1 MFISRR
7 LLSVVVAE
15 MVLGFLAAPM
25 GCPCG
30 CVAGAGETLDGGGQA
45 VPPVVINELHVD
57 PDVKT
62 EQVEFVEL
70 CNPGTVAVDLSGW
83 RLDGGVFYTFP
94 AGTRLAAGG
103 YLIVA
108 QNPEQVKAKWITLT
122 LPAKA
127 SLVLGPFGG
136 KLDNGSDSVIL
147 RDAAGEKVDEVNYQL
162 GFPWP
167 MVGEP
172 LTGTTAGTGGSM
184 QLVNPAFDNDLGG
197 CWRSALPTPAAANS
211 TVLSSSLPPQIR
223 QVRHSPKQ
231 PASGEVVTITA
242 KVTDPDGVLRV
253 TLLYQAV
260 APGAYVALQDVKY
273 GANWVSAQMYDDGLN
288 GDVAANDGVFT
299 VRVPASVQ
307 VNRQLVR
314 YKLLAVDNG
323 GMAVTVPYEDD
334 TQPNF
339 AYFVY
344 DGVPA
349 WKGAVRT
356 GQAVVEYS
364 AETMRSLPVYHLIAK
379 KQDVLDAFYMPGAQK
394 GQYQGSDYPWRG
406 TLVYDGEVYDHIGFR
421 ARGGVWRY
429 AMGKNMPKFDLNRGH
444 YFQARDD
451 YGQEYST
458 KWAKINFSACIQQGD
473 YQHRGEQGMF
483 EAAGF
488 KLFNLMGCPA
498 SKTHWVHFRVIDE
511 AAEVGATQ
519 YEGDFW
525 GLYLCIEQMD
535 GRFLDEHDL
544 PDGNLYKMDAGS
556 GDAGP
561 GGGALNN
568 QGPTQPSNNSD
579 LVAFVNGYRARP
591 QEPWWRQH
599 VNLPSYYG
607 FRCVVEGIHH
617 GDMEGSKNWFF
628 YHDPTT
634 DQWWILPWDLDL
646 TWANNMYGGGADEF
660 TRNGVFSSNN
670 ANLAIEYN
678 NRQREF
684 FDLLYNSDQ
693 GYQMLDDLAN
703 IIDPPTGGPTF
714 VGADRAMWDYNPIM
728 VSGNVNPSK
737 SGQGRFYQRAT
748 TKDFRG
754 MVQIMKDYMVSNNRA
769 FNTYS
774 EDPQAPKTPTVFA
787 TGPDG
792 FPTNALTFRTS
803 DFSDAQGAGTFAA
816 MKWRIAEVAA
826 GSIAAPSPGGSTST
840 SAGSVLVPDG
850 ASWKYFKGLAEPS
863 TTAGAWRLP
872 NFDDSNWLTG
882 RTAIGY
888 GEDFIVT
895 NLADMRGSYT
905 TVYLRN
911 TFDVSGLAFLSKLTL
926 ETKYDDGVNVWING
940 KLAYQDNVVGTEL
953 PYNATAMSSVEDSS
967 FHTYDL
973 GDPKNWLVQGR
984 NVIAI
989 QCLNSNISTS
999 SDLFIDA
1006 RLTAEVSQGGVIATP
1021 VMNLT
1026 PYKKTP
1032 GKYEIH
1038 AVWESED
1045 LTVFAKDVTI
1055 PASAVRPGRTYR
1067 VRSRMKDTSGRW
1079 SHWSAPIQFTAGEPI
1094 ADGIVADL
1102 RVTEVMYNPSSSDT
1116 LDGDEFE
1123 FIEIKNIG
1131 DETLDLRGVSFTS
1144 GVTFRFADSAITS
1157 LGPGGFVLVVRN
1169 KAAFESRYGTALSNL
1184 IAGQYEGKLANAGE
1198 NVALVDYW
1206 NGTIAEFEYG
1216 DGRGWPI
1223 AADGA
1228 GYSLV
1233 PLDSAVLGEPQGTLN
1248 YPGNWRA
1255 STYPEGSPGRD
1266 DPAAPQTL
1274 VINEFLANGAGEGD
1288 WIELYNPTASAVSLA
1303 GWYLSDD
1310 PADLKKFA
1318 IPAGSIPA
1326 KGFKSFDGIKG
1337 FGLGWDGDEI
1347 VLSYLP
1353 GTADDRIV
1361 DAVSFK
1367 AQEPGVTLGRYPDG
1381 GPYWLRM
1388 TPSQN
1393 AANANPIAGVMISEI
1408 MYHPVDP
1415 NEEYVELFNPTA
1427 QAVALSGDVTWRLDG
1442 AVDYNL
1448 PAGASI
1454 PAGGR
1459 LVIVGFDPAVEASR
1473 LAGFVKAYGAASLT
1487 PGVQILGPWQGN
1499 LSNRGERLGLERSQ
1513 TGGDPAE
1520 SAWLLV
1526 DEVIYSDASPWPAG
1540 SDGTGKALQRIQTD
1554 AAHSGSDPANWIAAS
1569 PSPGMAP

>member
-1 MFISRR
+1 
-7 LLSVVVAE
+7 
-15 MVLGFLAAPM
+15 MVLWFFSVLSGGSWGGCGGGGAVAQGADFLAL
-25 GCPCG
+25 GD
-30 CVAGAGETLDGGGQA
+30 VQIQTLPA
-45 VPPVVINELHVD
+45 IVINELHID

-70 CNPGTVAVDLSGW
+70 HNAGTVAVDLSGW
-83 RLDGGVFYTFP
+83 RLDAGVFYTFP
-94 AGTRLAAGG
+94 AGTRLSPGG
-103 YLIVA
+103 FLIVT
-108 QNPEQVKAKWITLT
+108 QSPEQAKAKWSTLR
-122 LPAKA
+122 LPAYA

-136 KLDNGSDSVIL
+136 KLDNEGESIVL
-147 RDAAGEKVDEVNYQL
+147 RNAAGEIVDEVTYQL

-167 MVGEP
+167 TVGDP
-172 LTGTTAGTGGSM
+172 LTTAGTGASM
-184 QLVNPAFDNDLGG
+184 QLVDPAFDNDLGG
-197 CWRSALPTPAAANS
+197 SWRSALPTPAAANS
-211 TVLSSSLPPQIR
+211 GILSSSLPPQIR

-231 PASGEVVTITA
+231 PVSGEVVTITA

-253 TLLYQAV
+253 TLLYQIV
-260 APGAYVALQDVKY
+260 APGAYVALQDTRY
-273 GANWVSAQMYDDGLN
+273 ASNWVSAQMYDDGLN
-288 GDVAANDGVFT
+288 GDAAADDGIFT
-299 VRVPASVQ
+299 VQIPASVQ
-307 VNRQLVR
+307 AHRQLVR
-314 YKLLAVDNG
+314 YKLLALDNG
-323 GMAVTVPYEDD
+323 GMAVTVPYADD
-334 TQPNF
+334 PQPNF

-349 WKGAVRT
+349 WKGAVRS

-364 AETMRSLPVYHLIAK
+364 AETMRSLPVYHLVAK

-394 GQYQGSDYPWRG
+394 GQYGGSDYPWRG
-406 TLVYDGEVYDHIGFR
+406 TIVYDGEVYDHIGFR

-511 AAEVGATQ
+511 VAEVGATQ

-525 GLYLCIEQMD
+525 GLYLSIEQMD
-535 GRFLDEHDL
+535 GRFLDEHGL

-579 LVAFVNGYRARP
+579 LVAFVNAYRSRP
-591 QEPWWRQH
+591 QEPWWRQN
-599 VNLPSYYG
+599 VNLPPYYG

-617 GDMEGSKNWFF
+617 GDMEGGKNWFF
-628 YHDPTT
+628 YHDPITN
-634 DQWWILPWDLDL
+634 QWSILPWDLDL
-646 TWANNMYGGGADEF
+646 TWANNMYGGGADDF
-660 TRNGVFSSNN
+660 TRNGVFSNVN
-670 ANLAIEYN
+670 ANLLIEYN

-728 VSGNVNPSK
+728 TSGNVNGSK

-754 MVQIMKDYMVSNNRA
+754 MVKIMKDYMVSNNRA

-774 EDPQAPKTPTVFA
+774 EDPQAPKTPTVVA

-803 DFSDAQGAGTFAA
+803 DFSDPQGAGTFAA

-826 GSIAAPSPGGSTST
+826 GSVAAPTPGGGTST
-840 SAGSVLVPDG
+840 SAGSVLVPEG

-863 TTAGAWRLP
+863 TTVGAWRLL

-882 RTAIGY
+882 RTPIGY
-888 GEDFIVT
+888 GENFIVT
-895 NLADMRGSYT
+895 NLADMRGSYS
-905 TVYLRN
+905 TVYLR
-911 TFDVSGLAFLSKLTL
+911 TLFDVTGLTSFTRLTL
-926 ETKYDDGVNVWING
+926 ETKYDDGLNVWING
-940 KLAYQDNVVGTEL
+940 KLAYQDNVVGAEL
-953 PYNATAMSSVEDSS
+953 PYNATAMSSIEDST
-967 FHTYDL
+967 FRTYDL
-973 GDPKNWLVQGR
+973 GDPKTRLVQGR
-984 NVIAI
+984 NVIAV
-989 QCLNSNISTS
+989 QVLNSNISNS
-999 SDLFIDA
+999 SDFFIDV
-1006 RLTAEVSQGGVIATP
+1006 RLTAEVSQGGVITTP
-1021 VMNLT
+1021 IMNLT
-1026 PYKKTP
+1026 PYKSTP
-1032 GKYEIH
+1032 GKYEIQP
-1038 AVWESED
+1038 VWESDD
-1045 LTVFAKDVTI
+1045 LTAFQRDVRI
-1055 PASAVRPGRTYR
+1055 PASALRPGRTYR

-1079 SHWSAPIQFTAGEPI
+1079 SHWSAPVQFTTGQPI
-1094 ADGIVADL
+1094 AEGVVSDL
-1102 RVTEVMYNPSSSDT
+1102 RITEVMYNPLPSDT

-1123 FIEIKNIG
+1123 FIELKNTG

-1144 GVTFRFADSAITS
+1144 GVTFGFADSAVTT

-1169 KAAFESRYGTALSNL
+1169 KAAFESRYGTALSHL
-1184 IAGQYEGKLANAGE
+1184 IAGQYEGRLSNAGE
-1198 NVALVDYW
+1198 KVALVDYW
-1206 NGTIAEFEYG
+1206 NGTIVEFEYG
-1216 DGRGWPI
+1216 DGRGWPV

-1233 PLDSAVLGEPQGTLN
+1233 PLESAVLREPQGTLN

-1266 DPAAPQTL
+1266 DPAPSQTL
-1274 VINEFLANGAGEGD
+1274 VINEFLAHGAGDGD
-1288 WIELYNPTASAVSLA
+1288 WIELYNPTSSSVDLA

-1310 PADLKKFA
+1310 VAEPKKYA

-1326 KGFKSFDGIKG
+1326 KGFRSFGNFPG
-1337 FGLGWDGDEI
+1337 FGLSWAGEHV

-1353 GTADDRIV
+1353 GTAQDRIV

-1367 AQEPGVTLGRYPDG
+1367 AQEPDVTLGRYPDG

-1388 TPSQN
+1388 TPSRD
-1393 AANANPIAGVMISEI
+1393 AANAGPIADVMISEI

-1448 PAGASI
+1448 PTGASI

-1459 LVIVGFDPAVEASR
+1459 LVIVGFDPAVEVSR
-1473 LAGFVKAYGAASLT
+1473 LAGFVKAYSAASLT

-1499 LSNRGERLGLERSQ
+1499 LSNRGERLGLERSL
-1513 TGGDPAE
+1513 TAGDPART
-1520 SAWLLV
+1520 AWLIV

-1540 SDGTGKALQRIQTD
+1540 SDGTGKALRRVHTD
-1554 AAHSGSDPANWIAAS
+1554 AAHTGNDPTNWTVAS
-1569 PSPGMAP
+1569 PSPGIAP

>member
-1 MFISRR
+1 MVLWF
-7 LLSVVVAE
+7 LSVLVGGSWGGCGGGGVAAQ
-15 MVLGFLAAPM
+15 GADFLAL
-25 GCPCG
+25 GD
-30 CVAGAGETLDGGGQA
+30 VQIQTL
-45 VPPVVINELHVD
+45 PPIVINELHVD

-70 CNPGTVAVDLSGW
+70 HNAGTVAVDLSGW
-83 RLDGGVFYTFP
+83 RLDEGVFYTFP
-94 AGTRLAAGG
+94 AGTRLSPGG
-103 YLIVA
+103 VLIVT
-108 QNPEQVKAKWITLT
+108 QSPEQAKAKWSTLR
-122 LPAKA
+122 LPAYA

-136 KLDNGSDSVIL
+136 KLDNEGDSVVL
-147 RDAAGEKVDEVNYQL
+147 RNAAGEIVDEVTYQL

-167 MVGEP
+167 TVGDP

-197 CWRSALPTPAAANS
+197 SWRSALPTPAAANS
-211 TVLSSSLPPQIR
+211 GILAASLPPQIR

-231 PASGEVVTITA
+231 PVSGEVVTITA
-242 KVTDPDGVLRV
+242 KITDPDGVLRV
-253 TLLYQAV
+253 TLLYQIV
-260 APGAYVALQDVKY
+260 APGAYVALQDTRY
-273 GANWVSAQMYDDGLN
+273 GSSWVSAQMYDDGLN
-288 GDVAANDGVFT
+288 GDAAADDGVFT
-299 VRVPASVQ
+299 VQIPSSVQ
-307 VNRQLVR
+307 AHRQLVR
-314 YKLLAVDNG
+314 YKLLALDNG
-323 GMAVTVPYEDD
+323 GMAVTVPYDD
-334 TQPNF
+334 DPQPNF

-349 WKGAVRT
+349 WKGAVRS
-356 GQAVVEYS
+356 GQPVVEYS
-364 AETMRSLPVYHLIAK
+364 AETMRSLPVYHLIAR

-394 GQYQGSDYPWRG
+394 GQYGGSDYPWRG
-406 TLVYDGEVYDHIGFR
+406 TIVYDGEVYDHIRFR

-429 AMGKNMPKFDLNRGH
+429 AMGKNMVKIDLNRGH
-444 YFQARDD
+444 AFQAHDD
-451 YGQEYST
+451 YGQPYDT

-483 EAAGF
+483 EAASF
-488 KLFNLMGCPA
+488 KLFNLMGCEAP
-498 SKTHWVHFRVIDE
+498 KTSWVHFRVIDE
-511 AAEVGATQ
+511 AAEVGPTQ
-519 YEGDFW
+519 YDGDFW
-525 GLYLCIEQMD
+525 GLYMTIEQMD
-535 GRFLDEHDL
+535 GRFLDEHGL
-544 PDGNLYKMDAGS
+544 PDGNLYKME
-556 GDAGP
+556 
-561 GGGALNN
+561 GGTGELNN
-568 QGPTQPSNNSD
+568 QGPTGAGNKSD
-579 LVAFVNGYRARP
+579 LNAFMSGYRSRP
-591 QEPWWRQH
+591 PETWWRQN
-599 VNLPSYYG
+599 VDLPGYYG
-607 FRCVVEGIHH
+607 YRCVVEGVHH
-617 GDMEGSKNWFF
+617 GDIGYGKNWFF
-628 YHDPTT
+628 YLNPETNR
-634 DQWWILPWDLDL
+634 WSMLPWDVDL
-646 TWANNMYGGGADEF
+646 TWANNMYGNGEDAFKADG
-660 TRNGVFSSNN
+660 RIFSNPGI
-670 ANLAIEYN
+670 LVEYN
-678 NRQREF
+678 NRLREF
-684 FDLLYNSDQ
+684 HDLLYNSDQ

-714 VGADRAMWDYNPIM
+714 IGADRAMWDYNPIM
-728 VSGNVNPSK
+728 ISGNVNPSK

-754 MVQIMKDYMVSNNRA
+754 MVKIMKDYMVSNDRA

-774 EDPQAPKTPTVFA
+774 EDPQVPKTPTVVA

-792 FPTNALTFRTS
+792 FPTNALTFRAS
-803 DFSDAQGAGTFAA
+803 DFSDPQGAGTFAA

-826 GSIAAPSPGGSTST
+826 GSVAAPTPGGSTSANT
-840 SAGSVLVPDG
+840 GSVLVPDG

-863 TTAGAWRLP
+863 TTVGAWRLL

-888 GEDFIVT
+888 GENFIVT

-905 TVYLRN
+905 TVYLRT
-911 TFDVSGLAFLSKLTL
+911 TFDVTGLTSFTRLTL
-926 ETKYDDGVNVWING
+926 ETKYDDGLNVWING
-940 KLAYQDNVVGTEL
+940 KLAYQDNVVGAEL
-953 PYNATAMSSVEDSS
+953 PYNATAMSSIEDST
-967 FHTYDL
+967 FRTYDL
-973 GDPKNWLVQGR
+973 GDPKAWLVQGR
-984 NVIAI
+984 NVIAV
-989 QCLNSNISTS
+989 QCLNSNISNS
-999 SDLFIDA
+999 SDFFIDV
-1006 RLTAEVSQGGVIATP
+1006 RLTAEVSQGGVITTP
-1021 VMNLT
+1021 MMNLT
-1026 PYKKTP
+1026 PYKRTP
-1032 GKYEIH
+1032 GKYEIQP
-1038 AVWESED
+1038 VWESDD
-1045 LTVFAKDVTI
+1045 LTAFQRDVRI
-1055 PASAVRPGRTYR
+1055 PASAVHPGRTYR

-1079 SHWSAPIQFTAGEPI
+1079 SHWSAPVQFTTGQPI
-1094 ADGIVADL
+1094 AEGVVADL
-1102 RVTEVMYNPSSSDT
+1102 RITELMYNPLPSDT

-1123 FIEIKNIG
+1123 FIELKNTG

-1144 GVTFRFADSAITS
+1144 GVTFSFADSAVTT
-1157 LGPGGFVLVVRN
+1157 LGPGGFALVVRN
-1169 KAAFESRYGTALSNL
+1169 KSAFESRYGTALSDL
-1184 IAGQYEGKLANAGE
+1184 IAGQYAGKLANAGE

-1255 STYPEGSPGRD
+1255 STYPEGSPGSD
-1266 DPAAPQTL
+1266 DPAPLQTL
-1274 VINEFLANGAGEGD
+1274 VINEFLANGAGDGD
-1288 WIELYNPTASAVSLA
+1288 WIELYNPTFSTMSLQ

-1310 PADLKKFA
+1310 VAQPKKYA

-1326 KGFKSFDGIKG
+1326 RGFKSFDDIEG
-1337 FGLGWDGDEI
+1337 FGLGWDGDEV

-1388 TPSQN
+1388 TPSQD
-1393 AANANPIAGVMISEI
+1393 AANAGPIADVMISEI

-1427 QAVALSGDVTWRLDG
+1427 QAVALSGDITWRLEG

-1454 PAGGR
+1454 AAGGR
-1459 LVIVGFDPAVEASR
+1459 LVIVGFDPVVEVSR

-1499 LSNRGERLGLERSQ
+1499 LSNRGERLGLERTL
-1513 TGGDPAE
+1513 TGGDPARTV
-1520 SAWLLV
+1520 WLIV

-1540 SDGTGKALQRIQTD
+1540 SDGTGKALRRIHTD
-1554 AAHSGSDPANWIAAS
+1554 AAHSGNDPANWTVAS
-1569 PSPGMAP
+1569 PSPGIAP